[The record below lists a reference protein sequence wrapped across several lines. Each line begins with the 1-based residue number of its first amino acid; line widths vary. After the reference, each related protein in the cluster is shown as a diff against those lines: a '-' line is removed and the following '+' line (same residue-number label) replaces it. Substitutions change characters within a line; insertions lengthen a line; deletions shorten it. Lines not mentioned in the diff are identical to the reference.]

1 MWLKPLPRRSLVR
14 QASSDNTLKASA
26 RAYAIQGLVKY
37 HGLRNEKLRLPFH
50 DSISV
55 CMKAL
60 PTITTVAFNRELE
73 KDRIRINGK
82 SPSRKEQDRAL
93 AVVNQL
99 RNMSGMGSLKARIES
114 RNPDVKGKGLGFS
127 ASGFAALGLATARAL
142 DLDIKTPK
150 LSEVV
155 RLGAGSASRSL
166 AGAFSI
172 WYANKNGRS
181 YAEELA
187 PANSIKM
194 RTIIVPIESEIK
206 TDRAHA
212 DAVRSPFFKPRLAY
226 LRSLLPRM
234 KRAISKKDAESI
246 GRLAEEDTLNLHAVT
261 MTGKEGL
268 VLFSP
273 LSIEIIREVR
283 RLRTEEDL
291 PVWFSLDTGPS
302 VFVNTT
308 RDAAERVRR
317 NLSKITDNLLVS
329 DPGGPAEMI
338 DKHLF

>member
-1 MWLKPLPRRSLVR
+1 M
-14 QASSDNTLKASA
+14 KASA

-60 PTITTVAFNRELE
+60 PTITTVGFNREFSD
-73 KDRIRINGK
+73 DRIRIDGK
-82 SPSRKEQDRAL
+82 SPSRKEQDRVL
-93 AVVNQL
+93 AVVNHL
-99 RNMSGMGSLKARIES
+99 RRLSRLGSLKARVES

-127 ASGFAALGLATARAL
+127 ASGFAAVGLATARAL
-142 DLDIKTPK
+142 ELDIKTPE

-155 RLGAGSASRSL
+155 RIGAGSASRSL

-172 WYANKNGRS
+172 WYANRHGRS

-187 PANSIKM
+187 PANSIKL

-212 DAVRSPFFKPRLAY
+212 DAVKSPFFKPRLAY
-226 LRSLLPRM
+226 LRSILPRM
-234 KRAISKKDAESI
+234 KRAISKRDVQSI

-317 NLSKITDNLLVS
+317 NMSKITENLLVS
-329 DPGGPAEMI
+329 DPGGPAEII

>member
-1 MWLKPLPRRSLVR
+1 
-14 QASSDNTLKASA
+14 LKASA

-55 CMKAL
+55 NMKAL
-60 PTITTVAFNRELE
+60 PTVTTVAFNEAYLE
-73 KDRIRINGK
+73 DRIRIGGK
-82 SPSRKEQDRAL
+82 IPSRKELDRVL
-93 AVVNQL
+93 AVVDHL
-99 RNMSGMGSLKARIES
+99 RRLSGKWSLKARIES
-114 RNPDVKGKGLGFS
+114 KNPGVKGKGLGFS

-142 DLDIKTPK
+142 ELNIKTPE

-166 AGAFSI
+166 TGAFSV
-172 WYANKNGRS
+172 WYANKKGRS

-187 PANSIKM
+187 PAKSIEL
-194 RTIIVPIESEIK
+194 RTIIVPIESDIK

-212 DAVRSPFFKPRLAY
+212 DVVKSPFFKARLAY
-226 LRSLLPRM
+226 LRGILPRM
-234 KRAISKKDAESI
+234 KRAIAKRDAEAI

-273 LSIEIIREVR
+273 LSIKIIREVR
-283 RLRTEEDL
+283 RLREEEDL

-308 RDAAERVRR
+308 RDAAQSVRTSI
-317 NLSKITDNLLVS
+317 SKITDNLLVS
-329 DPGGPAEMI
+329 DPGGPAEI
-338 DKHLF
+338 IGKHLF